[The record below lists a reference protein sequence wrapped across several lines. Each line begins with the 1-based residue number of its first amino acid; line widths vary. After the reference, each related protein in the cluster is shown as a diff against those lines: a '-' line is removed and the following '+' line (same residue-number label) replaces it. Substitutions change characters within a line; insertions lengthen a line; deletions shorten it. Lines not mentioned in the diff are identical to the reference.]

1 MSGEISRLPQELAY
15 FDPAGEVV
23 MSMTGAC
30 FDEAQQLGGVQQITP
45 DKLAMTAIARGVGF
59 IGEEEPLPPLVLF
72 ARSGDNARRLIGR
85 WDDRWPQYNDQPMLG
100 RYFSAA
106 SIGSPSPENGPAHEI
121 AGYAKHIGASA
132 ITEITIEDWAEE
144 SSHVKAFAGALLF
157 GQRPIEPQAKPSLG
171 KRLLGDLTQTGDNQ
185 RKLNA
190 VSAAEKF
197 GYPEPFRITRSSSRP
212 QLDK

>member
-15 FDPAGEVV
+15 FDPAGEIV

-30 FDEAQQLGGVQQITP
+30 FDEAEQLGGVLHIAP

-59 IGEEEPLPPLVLF
+59 IGEDEPLPPLVLF
-72 ARSGDNARRLIGR
+72 ARSGDKTRRLIGS
-85 WDDRWPQYNDQPMLG
+85 WNDRWPQYNDQPMLG

-106 SIGSPSPENGPAHEI
+106 SIGTPSPENGTAHEI
-121 AGYAKHIGASA
+121 ASYAKHIGASA
-132 ITEITIEDWAEE
+132 ITEITIEDWTEK
-144 SSHVKAFAGALLF
+144 SSHVKAFASALLF
-157 GQRPIEPQAKPSLG
+157 GQRPIEPPARPSLG

-190 VSAAEKF
+190 VSAAKKF
-197 GYPEPFRITRSSSRP
+197 GYPEPFRITRSDSRP
-212 QLDK
+212 QLGK